1 MDTFMYVWVFN
12 PFASQLACF
21 SVELFYS
28 ANHDDVGDNH
38 YDNVSNSNSNYSF
51 DYGDADDK
59 WSQF

>member
-1 MDTFMYVWVFN
+1 MVMDTFIYVWVFN
-12 PFASQLACF
+12 PFASQLAWF
-21 SVELFYS
+21 SVQLFYS

-38 YDNVSNSNSNYSF
+38 YDNDSNSNYSF